1 MNLDRLQ
8 GDFLEAILAREEPA
22 DARLAVYHR
31 SVRSNH
37 EAALAAAYPVVRRVV
52 GGAFFG
58 EAAAR
63 YREAFPSRSGDL
75 HAFGSALARFLEQ
88 YEHAREL
95 AYLPDVARLEW
106 AVHESRHAA
115 RGGSFDYARLG
126 GVPAERLGEVRI
138 ALRPCVRLVS
148 SVHPVLAIWEANQE
162 GRDGTPDRTGGER
175 VAVRSD
181 PAFEVRPAAVGAG
194 EWALLEAFARG
205 ASLAEAATECGRR
218 SQEFEPALARLAAL
232 DVLDGFQSGPA

>member
-1 MNLDRLQ
+1 MSLARLQ

-31 SVRSNH
+31 SVRANQD
-37 EAALAAAYPVVRRVV
+37 AALASAYPVVRRLV
-52 GGAFFG
+52 GDAFFG

-63 YREAFPSRSGDL
+63 YAQAFPSRSGDL
-75 HAFGSALARFLEQ
+75 HAYGSAFALFLAQ
-88 YEHAREL
+88 YEHARDL

-115 RGGSFDYARLG
+115 RGGSFDYERLG
-126 GVPAERLGEVRI
+126 RVPAERLGVVRI

-148 SVHPVLAIWEANQE
+148 SIHPVLAIWEANQE
-162 GRDGTPDRTGGER
+162 GRDGTPDRAGAEL

-181 PAFEVRPAAVGAG
+181 PAFEVRPVAVGAG
-194 EWALLEAFARG
+194 EWALLEAFAQG
-205 ASLAEAATECGRR
+205 ASLAEAAAECERR
-218 SQEFEPALARLAAL
+218 SLELQAALARLVAL
-232 DVLDGFQSGPA
+232 DVLDGFHSGPA

>member
-1 MNLDRLQ
+1 VNLARLQ
-8 GDFLEAILAREEPA
+8 GDFLDAILAREEPA

-31 SVRSNH
+31 SVRANH
-37 EAALAAAYPVVRRVV
+37 DAALAAAYPVVRRLV
-52 GGAFFG
+52 GDAFFG

-63 YREAFPSRSGDL
+63 YAQAFPSRCGDL
-75 HAFGSALARFLEQ
+75 HVYGSAFALFLAQ
-88 YEHAREL
+88 YEHARDL

-126 GVPAERLGEVRI
+126 SVGAERLGAVRI

-162 GRDGTPDRTGGER
+162 GRDGTPERTGAEL
-175 VAVRSD
+175 VAVGSD
-181 PAFEVRPAAVGAG
+181 RAFEVRPVAVGTA
-194 EWALLEAFARG
+194 EWALLEAFAQG
-205 ASLAEAATECGRR
+205 ASLAEAAREFERR
-218 SQEFEPALARLAAL
+218 SLEFQAALSHLAAL
-232 DVLDGFQSGPA
+232 DLLDKFHFGPA